1 MNSVKK
7 NENQKDIERYL
18 EEKNVYFLFEE
29 LLQSIII
36 NQPKSPLDFLFD
48 KLSQP
53 ERKLI
58 FSSKLEISYFF
69 FKIKRFS

>member
-1 MNSVKK
+1 MNSAKK

-29 LLQSIII
+29 LLQALII
-36 NQPKSPLDFLFD
+36 NEPKSPLDFLYE

-53 ERKLI
+53 ERNN
-58 FSSKLEISYFF
+58 
-69 FKIKRFS
+69 

>member
-1 MNSVKK
+1 MNSTKK

-29 LLQSIII
+29 LLQSMIIH
-36 NQPKSPLDFLFD
+36 QPKSPLDFLYE

-53 ERKLI
+53 ERKSRL
-58 FSSKLEISYFF
+58 K
-69 FKIKRFS
+69 